1 MNDLRFVSWKE
12 IFQKAM
18 EETDRD
24 RLAALVAEADLAI
37 FHRQQKLY
45 ACPQHREE
53 LSAMNAASEALSLV
67 KRTLTR
73 PSLLASSNA
82 NRLHNA
88 RSARTQ
94 KTA

>member
-1 MNDLRFVSWKE
+1 MNDLRLVSWKE
-12 IFQKAM
+12 VFQKAI

-53 LSAMNAASEALSLV
+53 LSAMNVASEALSAV

-73 PSLLASSNA
+73 PGALTSSSA
-82 NRLHNA
+82 ERL
-88 RSARTQ
+88 RSAQFVRHQ

>member
-1 MNDLRFVSWKE
+1 MSDLRFVSWKE
-12 IFQKAM
+12 VFEKAM

-24 RLAALVAEADLAI
+24 RLVPLVAESDLAI

-53 LSAMNAASEALSLV
+53 LSAMNVASEALGVV
-67 KRTLTR
+67 KRTLTK
-73 PSLLASSNA
+73 PTALPCSLAH
-82 NRLHNA
+82 RL
-88 RSARTQ
+88 RSARFVRHQ